1 MAGCSRDIDM
11 QDWQIELAKA
21 FGLAVIGFLGGY
33 GTYWLKSRDRLAELR
48 TLAQGEQN

>member
-1 MAGCSRDIDM
+1 M

-33 GTYWLKSRDRLAELR
+33 GTYWLKSRDRLAELL

>member
-1 MAGCSRDIDM
+1 M

-33 GTYWLKSRDRLAELR
+33 GTYWLILLYRVAIE
-48 TLAQGEQN
+48 TQTA